1 MIARG
6 VVVAATKPTSN
17 RVQKNL
23 NFQVLLLTF
32 QAPDLAEADLLF
44 ILIEALDGED
54 VADRISSFSLVFA
67 LFKSKLFL
75 EVAERRGKN
84 NEG

>member
-1 MIARG
+1 MR
-6 VVVAATKPTSN
+6 
-17 RVQKNL
+17 L
-23 NFQVLLLTF
+23 LLVLLLTF
-32 QAPDLAEADLLF
+32 KAPDLAEADLLF

-54 VADRISSFSLVFA
+54 VADRISAFSLFFA